1 MSEKRGP
8 WQILSRER
16 RYDNRWMTVT
26 HHDVVT
32 PTGQPGIY
40 GTVHFKNIGIG
51 ILPIDAEGHT
61 FLVGQYR
68 FTLDGYSWEI
78 PEGGGALDVD
88 PLESAARELREE
100 TGLAARRWQKLVECD
115 LSNSITDERV
125 VGYLAWELEQG
136 IAAPDPTED
145 LRVKRVPL
153 TEVFRMVDAGEIRD
167 ALSVLTLRAAQLLLL
182 QGRFPVPLPP
192 GR

>member
-1 MSEKRGP
+1 MQEKRGP
-8 WQILSRER
+8 WHILSREQ
-16 RYDNRWMTVT
+16 RYDNKWITVT
-26 HHDVVT
+26 HHEVVT
-32 PTGQPGIY
+32 PTRQRGIY

-51 ILPIDAEGHT
+51 ILPVDAEQHT

-78 PEGGGALDVD
+78 PEGGGVLDVD

-100 TGLAARRWQKLVECD
+100 TGLSAGRWQKIVDCD

-125 VGYLAWELEQG
+125 VGYVAWDLEQG
-136 IAAPDPTED
+136 TAAPDPTEE

-153 TEVFRMVDAGEIRD
+153 AEAFRMVDSGEIRD

-182 QGRFPVPLPP
+182 QGRFPV
-192 GR
+192 